1 MRNLKRVLAL
11 VLALTMVLSFA
22 ISASAGA
29 FTDVEDDDDYASAIN
44 LLASLEVLKGF
55 EDGTYNSAGSYTRE
69 QFAKILYVLVN
80 GKDDNAAMYQ
90 GTAPFPD
97 VAADRWSAGYITWAV
112 NLGICNGRDDGNF
125 WPTDI
130 VKYAEACKMF
140 LIAMGYSST
149 MYTYPY
155 GFIDKAQTLKMF
167 DDVKGYSTFGE
178 ANRGTVAQMAYN
190 ALFAEAPRFGTYTSK
205 EGDATTTETM
215 LLIMGAFGVNYQY
228 ELLSGTSTNAFGT
241 PVYDDDQVVLDA
253 TVYEYAGDV
262 DNLIGTNV
270 KVWSK
275 EDDDAVGDRVIY
287 LIEDS
292 GKDKVY
298 TVNPADIDED
308 NSDGALLR
316 WKDNGVNR
324 KLEAAGEGGWDFVDW
339 HGDDTNIA
347 DLENPTDMFANV
359 ENGDTAKSR
368 TYRVIDRDGDG
379 TADVIYVS
387 EPQFGKVTA
396 LSSSKVSISRLSGET
411 LLSGSKDIEE
421 TFITLAEDVEKNDY
435 VLVNPREAVVD
446 GSCEDVYD
454 VVKAEAVSE
463 VKYNKKSNEDVFFGG
478 VNYEALDVAGATEI
492 GKVYNIYLNA
502 NGYIAKAVEVEDDE
516 VGNWLLVT
524 ASYTSVSDQDSVDE
538 VRLVGYTADGTK
550 KSFYVNLDDTDSVEN
565 VWDADTY
572 TWLPGTWTVVSY
584 TLDDDGLIDS
594 FDDANVL
601 LDVDPDSMDVLGGA
615 EYDDDKTQLT
625 ASDAAKAFVTS
636 SSVVY
641 NVYTDNGTDKVAV
654 LKDTDL
660 PAFDDDE
667 GKTAVMLTD
676 SGEVSATVIYSGTT
690 KLGATSDKYGL
701 VISAVKHTVED
712 DSSKIY
718 YELTVAIDGEIK
730 TVETKNIAKED
741 DPRND
746 NFDGITE
753 ADETMFGY
761 VKLVFNSAGKVTDAD
776 PIPGGADQYEVFA
789 SRAVSA
795 IPNAKG
801 FESFNV
807 TVTDPV
813 GEDDATTVAT
823 TGDDDLR
830 VAVYGDDVAFYTIDA
845 APTEAGVTGVDEED
859 TVSATDKDS
868 LVASTI
874 DDKDDKTNIAADDS
888 IYVVDFI
895 ENDKDEVIAVFIYT
909 TPCEVE

>member
-29 FTDVEDDDDYASAIN
+29 FTDVQDDDDYASAIN

-190 ALFAEAPRFGTYTSK
+190 ALFAEAPRFGTYTTK
-205 EGDATTTETM
+205 EGDATTTDVA
-215 LLIMGAFGVNYQY
+215 LLIMGAFGVGYQY

-262 DNLIGTNV
+262 DNLIGTSV

-308 NSDGALLR
+308 NSDGDLLR

-324 KLEAAGEGGWDFVDW
+324 KLEAAEGGWDFRDW
-339 HGDDTNIA
+339 HGGDVAGLDD
-347 DLENPTDMFANV
+347 PTDMFASV
-359 ENGDTAKSR
+359 DDTAKSR

-387 EPQFGKVTA
+387 YPQFGKVTA

-550 KSFYVNLDDTDSVEN
+550 KSFYVNLDDTDSVDD

-601 LDVDPDSMDVLGGA
+601 LNVDPDSMVGIGGA

-625 ASDAAKAFVTS
+625 ASGDAAKAFVTS

-641 NVYTDNGTDKVAV
+641 NVYTDNGTAKVAV

-660 PAFDDDE
+660 PAFDNDE

-730 TVETKNIAKED
+730 TVETKNIAKEA
-741 DPRND
+741 DPSDD

-753 ADETMFGY
+753 AAETMFGY

-795 IPNAKG
+795 IPNTKG

-807 TVTDPV
+807 DVTDPV
-813 GEDDATTVAT
+813 GDDDPTTVVTSAV
-823 TGDDDLR
+823 DDLR

-845 APTEAGVTGVDEED
+845 APTEAGVAGVDEDD

-874 DDKDDKTNIAADDS
+874 DNKDDKTDIAADDS